1 MNIKAFI
8 LLIACSI
15 AVSVDVSGQAS
26 PRPTD
31 KNTKEIY
38 SLIDQYS
45 QAREK
50 SDTVLLKGILTPDI
64 DQLVSSGEWRTGIA
78 GSMKGMVRSSSNNP
92 GERTLTVDKVR
103 FLDRGVAIA
112 DARYEIKNA
121 DGSIRKMWSTFVVV
135 QQKGKWKISAIRN
148 MLPAG

>member
-1 MNIKAFI
+1 MNARTFI
-8 LLIACSI
+8 LLTTCI
-15 AVSVDVSGQAS
+15 AVSIYVSGQAS
-26 PRPTD
+26 RLAD
-31 KNTKEIY
+31 KKTKGIY

-50 SDTVLLKGILTPDI
+50 SDTVLLKSILMPDV
-64 DQLVSSGEWRTGIA
+64 DQLVSSGEWRMGIE
-78 GSMKGMVRSSSNNP
+78 GSMKGMVRSSSSNP

-103 FLDRGVAIA
+103 FLNPGVAIA

-121 DGSIRKMWSTFVVV
+121 DGSMRRMWSTFVVV
-135 QQKGKWKISAIRN
+135 QEKGRWKISAIRN